1 MDKPYNLT
9 LCMIVK
15 NEADN
20 IKGTLEN
27 VVKNFNIDYWV
38 ISDTGSTD
46 STIDIIKETFEKL
59 NIPGKLH
66 NKEWKDFSTNRNYV
80 IEEAET
86 VSNFLLFFDADDAV
100 VGNFKLPEL
109 TDDSYLMKFGPSFV
123 FHRIFIVKTNHKWR
137 YKGILHEFISCDFP
151 YTSKVTITGDYYVIP
166 GTHGCRSKDPNKY
179 LNDALVFEKAL
190 IDKETP
196 KDMLGRYNYYCAQS
210 YKDASR
216 MDRAIDFYKKTID
229 SDAWIQE
236 KYIACKMLGIHYKET
251 DFKKAI
257 HYFTKS
263 KTFDNSRVDCLLE
276 LANMF
281 DDDALKLNILTSITP
296 ENVADPMS
304 DKFLFIDALTHNVYY
319 FNTVIILAY
328 NLGEQQIVCSYL
340 TEQLKRYKSINNIHL
355 ISALNNVKLCLDN
368 YENDMLLNMY
378 SITNKI
384 LFSGKIKYNEK
395 EALHELGKKKMEN
408 IVCKRNN
415 IPNEVLNC
423 HSNKSVNIVFK
434 VNHEN
439 SNQFEKT
446 FYSFINCFKDRHLI
460 QDYYLDCSKELLQK
474 IRKNTP
480 QFNFVKSYDDI
491 VDCEYTISLN
501 CNHYFSHRE
510 TYLDIFMK
518 KLNDDQANKISFE
531 KDKGNY
537 IIDNITENNKVINM
551 SFDIMSPFKK
561 IELIEVDVDFSKIK
575 FNHTNN

>member
-1 MDKPYNLT
+1 MNKPYNLT

-46 STIDIIKETFEKL
+46 NTIDIVKDTFNEL
-59 NIPGKLH
+59 NVPGKFH

-86 VSNFLLFFDADDAV
+86 ISNFLLFFDADDSV

-109 TDDSYLMKFGPSFV
+109 TNDSYLMKFGPNFV

-137 YKGILHEFISCDFP
+137 YKGILHEYISSDFP

-190 IDKETP
+190 ISKETP
-196 KDMLGRYNYYCAQS
+196 KDMLGRYTYYCAQS
-210 YKDASR
+210 YKDACR

-229 SDAWIQE
+229 SNGWIQE
-236 KYIACKMLGIHYKET
+236 KYIACKMLGIHYKKT

-257 HYFTKS
+257 HYFIKS
-263 KTFDNSRVDCLLE
+263 RDFDNRRVDCLLE
-276 LANMF
+276 MANMF
-281 DDDALKLNILTSITP
+281 NDDKLMLNILTSVSP

-304 DKFLFIDALTHNVYY
+304 DEYLFIDVPTHNVYY

-328 NLGEQQIVCSYL
+328 KLGEQDIVCSYL
-340 TEQLKRYKSINNIHL
+340 TEQLKRYKNISNLHL
-355 ISALNNVKLCLDN
+355 KSALNNVKLCLDN
-368 YENDMLLNMY
+368 YENDKLLNMY

-384 LFSGKIKYNEK
+384 LFSGKIIYNEK
-395 EALHELGKKKMEN
+395 ETLHELGKRKMEN
-408 IVCKRNN
+408 IVCNRNN
-415 IPNEVLNC
+415 IPIDVLNY
-423 HSNKSVNIVFK
+423 HSPKSVKLVFK
-434 VNHEN
+434 VNDKN
-439 SNQFEKT
+439 ISQFKKT
-446 FYSFINCFKDRHLI
+446 VYSFINCFKDRQMI
-460 QDYYLDCSKELLQK
+460 QYYYILCSKELLQT

-480 QFNFVKSYDDI
+480 QFNFFKSYNDSDF
-491 VDCEYTISLN
+491 VDTNYTITLN
-501 CNHYFSHRE
+501 CNYYFSHRE
-510 TYLDIFMK
+510 TYLDVFIK
-518 KLNDDQANKISFE
+518 KLNDYDANKICFE
-531 KDKGNY
+531 KDNENY
-537 IIDNITENNKVINM
+537 ITDNKTDNSKVINM
-551 SFDIMSPFKK
+551 SFDIMAPFKK
-561 IELIEVDVDFSKIK
+561 ELVEVDVDFSKIK
-575 FNHTNN
+575 F